1 MDKSK
6 KPAEPLGPI
15 KINNGQHA
23 ATLTRECDPNGAIVV
38 HAVRKSS

>member
-6 KPAEPLGPI
+6 KLAEPLGPV

-23 ATLTRECDPNGAIVV
+23 ATLTRDTKLIA
-38 HAVRKSS
+38 ALSFRA